1 MLLLAIVVMIITYG
15 LIISRGITRI
25 PPWVSMLFGGVLM
38 IIFNVLTLQEAIDS
52 INMEVILFLITLFIF
67 ASALEVSGFLKFLA
81 YEIIKRYKEPK
92 RIFFY
97 ILLYSGLLS
106 NLVTNDGI
114 AASWTPIILEMSN
127 KLKIDELPFLYA
139 LAVGVT
145 IGSVVM
151 PTGNPQNLLITLE
164 SGIHNPF
171 VTFVKYLL
179 IPTIISIILAYVIL
193 FRFFKNSLS
202 NKPSNVI
209 DNIDDVDF
217 DKKLGYSALILLI
230 ITVFL
235 FFSLGFFKIDLL
247 LGSLVTSSILLL
259 ISEKR
264 REIIRRM
271 DWTTILFFIG
281 LFIFTQGIIKS
292 GVIEY
297 LSNFLPISNSIASIM
312 LVSILLSQILSN
324 VPLVAIYIPI
334 MVSHGITSTTDW
346 IALAAGSTIAGNF
359 TILGAA
365 SNVIISEASESRGG
379 KGFNFIQFIKYTLP
393 VLVPNALVIYL
404 FLTFLK

>member
-235 FFSLGFFKIDLL
+235 FLYILYVLDAYSIINKKKFLSFFP
-247 LGSLVTSSILLL
+247 SS
-259 ISEKR
+259 
-264 REIIRRM
+264 
-271 DWTTILFFIG
+271 FIY
-281 LFIFTQGIIKS
+281 F
-292 GVIEY
+292 
-297 LSNFLPISNSIASIM
+297 
-312 LVSILLSQILSN
+312 
-324 VPLVAIYIPI
+324 
-334 MVSHGITSTTDW
+334 
-346 IALAAGSTIAGNF
+346 
-359 TILGAA
+359 
-365 SNVIISEASESRGG
+365 
-379 KGFNFIQFIKYTLP
+379 
-393 VLVPNALVIYL
+393 
-404 FLTFLK
+404 